1 MPFLSLVA
9 VVVVAF
15 LSRSVLLLLQV
26 LTVLGDFRP
35 VIFWELEE
43 LLRGLSIL
51 SGLLVLCR
59 SFFLLLPADSLLRR
73 VRMLCLPLTA
83 SSSWTGLK
91 RNGGGSRGLST
102 TGLSSPYFLKNKRH
116 SVHRRALSLPAWCQ
130 SFDVV
135 VKQCLQE

>member
-35 VIFWELEE
+35 VIFCELEE

-51 SGLLVLCR
+51 SGLLVL
-59 SFFLLLPADSLLRR
+59 
-73 VRMLCLPLTA
+73 
-83 SSSWTGLK
+83 
-91 RNGGGSRGLST
+91 
-102 TGLSSPYFLKNKRH
+102 
-116 SVHRRALSLPAWCQ
+116 
-130 SFDVV
+130 
-135 VKQCLQE
+135 